1 MTRSELITKLL
12 QYNPNLR
19 QAEAEKIIQN
29 IFEKISHSLGD
40 GMRVELRGFGS
51 FFLKEREERT
61 GRNPRT
67 GEQVFVPKHRVLS
80 FRCGKALHDMV
91 NNPEKTTET

>member
-19 QAEAEKIIQN
+19 QAEAEKIIHN
-29 IFEKISHSLGD
+29 IFDKISHSLGG

-51 FFLKEREERT
+51 FFLKERKERT

-67 GEQVFVPKHRVLS
+67 GEQVFVPNHRVLS

-91 NNPEKTTET
+91 NDPEKATES